1 MYIWG
6 ARRTSDVDKPF
17 SSNSFLSSTH
27 PHNTHTHTHTEHTVT
42 HTNTCTHTDRSL
54 KDGGTVEG
62 KEDSIKCRM
71 KGEREKQKEGGA
83 EEDKE
88 RFEGGIV
95 C

>member
-1 MYIWG
+1 MQ
-6 ARRTSDVDKPF
+6 TNPL

-27 PHNTHTHTHTEHTVT
+27 PHKTHTHTHTHTHTQRENTVT
-42 HTNTCTHTDRSL
+42 HTNMCTHTDRSL

-88 RFEGGIV
+88 KFEGGIV